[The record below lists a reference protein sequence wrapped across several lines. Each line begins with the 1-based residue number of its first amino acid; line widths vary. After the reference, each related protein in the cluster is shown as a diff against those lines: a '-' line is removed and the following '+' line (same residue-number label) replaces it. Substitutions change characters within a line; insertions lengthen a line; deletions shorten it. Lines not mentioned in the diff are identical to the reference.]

1 MSDLTILRQRL
12 IEAELALHRLSIGK
26 SVVSISDGERKL
38 TYTAATI
45 GQLHAYIDDLKRQI
59 AALENPVSSRRGPI
73 VMSF

>member
-1 MSDLTILRQRL
+1 MADLATLKLRL
-12 IEAELALHRLSIGK
+12 TEAESALHRLSIGK

-45 GQLHAYIDDLKRQI
+45 GQLRAYIDDLKRQI
-59 AALENPVSSRRGPI
+59 AALESPIPPRRGPI